1 MGEIESV
8 FRAVADERRRLA
20 LDCVT
25 EHRLLTLPDLA
36 EEVTERETGE
46 SVAELPPEK
55 IAETYFS
62 LYHNHVPKLER
73 AGLVRYEQED
83 DLVVQ
88 ADGAVGTLAE
98 ARDELAT
105 ILDEERLE

>member
-1 MGEIESV
+1 MGELESV

-46 SVAELPPEK
+46 SVTELPPEQ

-62 LYHNHVPKLER
+62 LYHNHVPKLEN
-73 AGLVRYEQED
+73 ADLVRYEQED

-88 ADGAVGTLAE
+88 ADEAVGTLTRARE
-98 ARDELAT
+98 ALET
-105 ILDEERLE
+105 IIDDGIE